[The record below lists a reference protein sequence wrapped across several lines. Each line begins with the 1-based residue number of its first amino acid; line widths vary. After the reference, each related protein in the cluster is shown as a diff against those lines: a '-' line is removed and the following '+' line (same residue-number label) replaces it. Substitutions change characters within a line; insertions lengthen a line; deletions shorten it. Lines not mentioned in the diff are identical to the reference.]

1 MKNRGMTLIELMV
14 VLSVTAIL
22 VVTVSLAY
30 SEGVKF
36 QSRVPERD
44 AALQSIAR
52 FEERLR
58 LLLQGAYLTTDETD
72 NASYFL
78 TLSASGD
85 LANPDTLVFTTL
97 GAPATN
103 AYLQATDDFET
114 LNDRFGPQGGIAEV
128 ALSMI
133 PVGEP
138 PEESDT
144 ALYARLQ
151 RPPDGDPTQ
160 GGNERAF
167 VQNIESITFEF
178 WDGVQWVVEWNTQ
191 TQQRRLPAAVRVTY
205 HIVDE
210 EDDRVMTVRL
220 PHSDVTPD
228 DPIVQEIGG

>member
-1 MKNRGMTLIELMV
+1 MTLIELMV
-14 VLSVTAIL
+14 VIAITGIL
-22 VVTVSLAY
+22 VMTVTFAY
-30 SEGVKF
+30 TEGVKF

-44 AALQSIAR
+44 AALQSVVR
-52 FEERLR
+52 FEERMRKLFE
-58 LLLQGAYLTTDETD
+58 GAYLTTDETD
-72 NASYFL
+72 NASYFM

-85 LANPDTLVFTTL
+85 LANPDTLVFTSL

-103 AYLQATDDFET
+103 AYLMSTDDFET

-144 ALYARLQ
+144 TLYARLQ

-160 GGNERAF
+160 GGLERSF
-167 VQNIESITFEF
+167 VQNIDSFIFEF
-178 WDGVQWVVEWNTQ
+178 WDGVQWVVEWDTQ
-191 TQQRRLPAAVRVTY
+191 TQQRRLPAAVRITY

-220 PHSDVTPD
+220 PHSDVTPE